1 MTLGQQMF
9 AFKHQ
14 FSLWNHTG
22 KTSYLEMAA
31 SFGLNS
37 FYGGKGKKSG
47 GENVSLNSTVNTSF
61 GSVGLSDSVLNQVEG
76 ENGLST
82 SALNEVAVENVLNDS
97 ALNVENVSFNQV
109 EGKK

>member
-14 FSLWNHTG
+14 CSLWNHTG

-31 SFGLNS
+31 SFGVNS
-37 FYGGKGKKSG
+37 FYG
-47 GENVSLNSTVNTSF
+47 
-61 GSVGLSDSVLNQVEG
+61 LSDSALNQVEG

-82 SALNEVAVENVLNDS
+82 SALNEVAVGNVLNDS
-97 ALNVENVSFNQV
+97 ALNVENVFFNQV
-109 EGKK
+109 EGEKIDQ